1 MKHAR
6 SLAAAALIAAGC
18 AALLP
23 APDVHAQLMVR
34 GRLLDI
40 QPQERSSPLVL
51 GVSSEITPELDL
63 SWFFTP
69 NVAVELI
76 LATQR
81 HTVTS
86 AGARV
91 GTLRHLP
98 PTLLLQ
104 YHFRAASDFKPYV
117 GVGVNYT
124 RFYDV
129 DLANGTLTV
138 DKTST
143 GGAIQAGFDYRL
155 SGNWYLNVDVKKIW
169 IDTDVKTAAGAFVS
183 SLKIDPIL
191 LGVGIGYKF

>member
-1 MKHAR
+1 MKR
-6 SLAAAALIAAGC
+6 TRLLAAAAMMAAGC
-18 AALLP
+18 AAMLP
-23 APDVHAQLMVR
+23 APDADAQLMVR
-34 GRLLDI
+34 GRLLEI
-40 QPQERSSPLVL
+40 QPQERSSPLAL
-51 GVSSEITPELDL
+51 GVSSEVTPELDL

-81 HTVTS
+81 HAVTN

-104 YHFRAASDFKPYV
+104 YHFASASGFRPYL
-117 GVGVNYT
+117 GAGVNYT

-138 DKTST
+138 DRTST

-155 SGNWYLNVDVKKIW
+155 SGKWYLNVDLKKIW
-169 IDTDVKTAAGAFVS
+169 IGTEVRTAAGAFVS
-183 SLKIDPIL
+183 SLKIDPVL
-191 LGVGIGYKF
+191 LGVGIGYRF